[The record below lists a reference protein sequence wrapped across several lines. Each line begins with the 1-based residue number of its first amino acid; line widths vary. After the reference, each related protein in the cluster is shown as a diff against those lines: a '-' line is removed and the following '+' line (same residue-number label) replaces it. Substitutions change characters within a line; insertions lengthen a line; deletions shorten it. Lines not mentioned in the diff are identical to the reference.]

1 MTEDDDLRPQGM
13 SRRIWLGLQP
23 RERAGEAMFAQTQL
37 WDAKGAMS
45 DMKPADIPKEDLVIV
60 ARVMLAL
67 GKGELERLCAIG
79 RLAAADA

>member
-1 MTEDDDLRPQGM
+1 MTEDDDLRPSGM
-13 SRRIWLGLQP
+13 SRRTWLGLPP

-45 DMKPADIPKEDLVIV
+45 DMKPAALAKEDLVIV

-67 GKGELERLCAIG
+67 STHEMERLCAIG